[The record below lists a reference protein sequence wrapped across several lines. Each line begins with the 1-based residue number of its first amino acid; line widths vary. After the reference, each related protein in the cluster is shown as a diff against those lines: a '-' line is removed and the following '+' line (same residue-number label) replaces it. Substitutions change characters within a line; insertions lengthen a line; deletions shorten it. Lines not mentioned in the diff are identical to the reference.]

1 MEHTFA
7 DNLRSAQTMLN
18 EGDLT
23 RAQKHFELAFGQ
35 AENGS
40 TSLPEYLEC
49 LSGLSSVYS
58 QSGAFDK
65 EEALVILALCTIKK
79 QLGKDHQL
87 YGTYLNNL
95 AIVRLHQGRLK
106 EAEQVLLESIMIIE
120 KYFDSGH
127 PELLKPLEN
136 LGNIYQEQQQISKA
150 IQSWER
156 AISIRE
162 QCFGEADPGIKFF
175 KNMCRQARS
184 ASGKSQEKTKTVVRD
199 NDVQL
204 TLFS

>member
-1 MEHTFA
+1 MDQTFA
-7 DNLRSAQTMLN
+7 DNLRSAQAMLH

-23 RAQKHFELAFGQ
+23 RAQEYFELAFGQ

-49 LSGLSSVYS
+49 LFGLSSIYS
-58 QSGAFDK
+58 QTGAFDK
-65 EEALVILALCTIKK
+65 EEAVVLLALSTIKK

-87 YGTYLNNL
+87 YGTNLNNL

-136 LGNIYQEQQQISKA
+136 LGNIYQEQKQIGKA

-162 QCFGEADPGIKFF
+162 QCFGECDPGIKFF
-175 KNMCRQARS
+175 KNVCRQARS
-184 ASGKSQEKTKTVVRD
+184 ASGESQKKAKTVVKD